1 MMHIPDF
8 KKSYQGLSN
17 ACCVCIYVQ
26 VCAHGDEDGRCH
38 PSGLLSTSSETGPF
52 IGLELTIRQR
62 QGFLA
67 GVSTSVTLRSKNS
80 PPCMA
85 FEVIAPRL

>member
-1 MMHIPDF
+1 MHVGM
-8 KKSYQGLSN
+8 YLCAG
-17 ACCVCIYVQ
+17 

-67 GVSTSVTLRSKNS
+67 SESHGSTCLST
-80 PPCMA
+80 MHG
-85 FEVIAPRL
+85 F